1 MSRRRAARPRIV
13 RAFLLVALT
22 ALVTF
27 GGLLV
32 LPGCRRAAPVV
43 AKEDA
48 AAPFIVRDDS
58 QGLLLTW
65 IDEKGDFH
73 VEQKVGDVPLVGRD
87 AVRVVDPTREEG
99 AQAAGGGGAGGDH
112 VYVADLRVASLDGVY
127 PVHAM
132 TRDDFDALALSRRQ
146 KGDKLTLA
154 SVMARDAGAP
164 APAGATAGGESM
176 AGRPAVIVY
185 GASWCSACH
194 QAMAYFKKRGITFIE
209 KDIEKDPV
217 AAEEM
222 NGKLRRA
229 GQRSGSIPVLDVR
242 GRVLVGFEPH
252 AVEEALGTPM

>member
-1 MSRRRAARPRIV
+1 MSGLRMARS
-13 RAFLLVALT
+13 
-22 ALVTF
+22 
-27 GGLLV
+27 GLV
-32 LPGCRRAAPVV
+32 LALLLLGGAALAAVAGCHRPAPVA

-48 AAPFIVRDDS
+48 APPFVVKDES

-73 VEQKVGDVPLVGRD
+73 VEQKVGDVPIVGRD

-99 AQAAGGGGAGGDH
+99 AAGGHADT

-127 PVHAM
+127 PVHTM
-132 TRDDFDALALSRRQ
+132 TRDDFDALALARRQ

-154 SVMARDAGAP
+154 TVMARDAGSAAP
-164 APAGATAGGESM
+164 AAGAGESVA

-209 KDIEKDPV
+209 KDIEKDPQ

-229 GQRSGSIPVLDVR
+229 GQRAGSIPVLDVR
-242 GRVLVGFEPH
+242 GRIMVGFEPH